1 MTFSTVLP
9 SHGYAVSGDG
19 RQDSAPAAQLF
30 KRRLLTARE
39 ASEFLG
45 VRRITFYR
53 AVAGKI
59 PGLPPVPCVRIG
71 RRQYFRLESLERWLA
86 EVEQRCN
93 AAHSKS

>member
-19 RQDSAPAAQLF
+19 RQAQSPAAQLF
-30 KRRLLTARE
+30 KRRLLTAKE

-93 AAHSKS
+93 EAHSKS

>member
-19 RQDSAPAAQLF
+19 RQDSAPAARLF
-30 KRRLLTARE
+30 KRRLLTAKE

-93 AAHSKS
+93 EAHSKS